1 MTDLKETTPKE
12 FNPYSRCPDELQ
24 FRVEKDEAK
33 KEFTAIVRL
42 LWHAEESAVE
52 GMLSGFSAQK
62 KAEDVGC
69 KRLFDRV
76 KYVYESKGVLWE
88 LGDDFRPQGSRV
100 Q

>member
-1 MTDLKETTPKE
+1 MTDLNEIIPE
-12 FNPYSRCPDELQ
+12 DSPSHVRCPDELQ

-33 KEFTAIVRL
+33 NEFTAIVKL

-52 GMLSGFSAQK
+52 GMLSGFSAQRE
-62 KAEDVGC
+62 AEDVGC
-69 KRLFDRV
+69 KRLFDSV
-76 KYVYESKGVLWE
+76 KDVYESKGVLWE